1 MQADFRVQRQFLTNT
16 VSVVLNVPL
25 GVKLRSKRGDE
36 ICDRKSFLRNVQCE
50 TIILHIPI

>member
-25 GVKLRSKRGDE
+25 GVKLRSKKADE
-36 ICDRKSFLRNVQCE
+36 ICGPYSFLRDVQY
-50 TIILHIPI
+50 